1 MQSSAHF
8 LAQQLSTE
16 IQFMGEGSSASSLLP
31 SILSDTDAT
40 DLEV

>member
-16 IQFMGEGSSASSLLP
+16 IQFMWWGLISFITFAT
-31 SILSDTDAT
+31 ILSDTDAT